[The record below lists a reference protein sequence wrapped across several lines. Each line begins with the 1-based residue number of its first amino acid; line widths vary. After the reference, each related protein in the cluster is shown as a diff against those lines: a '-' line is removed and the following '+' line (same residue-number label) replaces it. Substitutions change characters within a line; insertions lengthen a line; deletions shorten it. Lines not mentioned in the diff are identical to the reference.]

1 MRVAHLEIQN
11 FRGVQ
16 AGKVTFGRHSVLIGP
31 NNSGKTTVIEA
42 LALVLGRDRLVR
54 SLTEHDFYGSNPQP
68 NDRIKIVATIVGFA
82 TDNPANHPDWFRD
95 GRGVPLWFHPD
106 TSEIAVLKTEQVQ
119 ELCCQII
126 FSARFDR
133 DSLEVETARHFN
145 DDNEIDVFGEDGF
158 VSVPPKLIKDLGL
171 FIMPASRTWDRML
184 SFSSELF
191 RRVVRSA
198 DGMPS
203 DTVLEERDRLRDPE
217 NKLEEDQRFK
227 PIVDSVND
235 EMALLLG
242 GSSAALRLRLTTTDS
257 FGVLEAMSPHFES
270 PAGGNVPAKRQ
281 GNGLISLQSLFLLL
295 HFAQKRIEEG
305 GSFIM
310 ALEEPELHLPPSVQ
324 RRILA
329 RLQALSTQ
337 TIVTTHSPLISAYSE
352 PTSLLVVRN
361 SEGTLGA
368 KPLLKSALAADA
380 SNGVRK
386 LYQINRIETANA
398 MMNDHVLVPEGRF
411 DFDWLDLLLRVVELG
426 DGGEIACSFGSCV
439 GVVPTHDSCVETT
452 CAALGQAH
460 PNIVALVDGDAA
472 GQAYAQAIAHAGTSS
487 TILRWPDGWTIEDIV
502 GWIVSADEAAVVE
515 LLGASLTEPP
525 GDLATLIA
533 RLKAKRNDAAVP
545 HGLKDDRSAH
555 ETVANALARRAACRN
570 RSAELLQAVADAASA
585 VPNPRFQ
592 QVNQNQAVPIMVFVP

>member
-1 MRVAHLEIQN
+1 MKIALLEIQN
-11 FRGVQ
+11 FRGIEY
-16 AGKVTFGRHSVLIGP
+16 GKVALGGHSVLIGP
-31 NNSGKTTVIEA
+31 NNSGKTTIIEA

-54 SLTEHDFYGSNPQP
+54 SLTEHDFHGSNPQP
-68 NDRIKIVATIVGFA
+68 NDRIKIVATVVGFTSDDA
-82 TDNPANHPDWFRD
+82 ADHPDWFRD

-106 TSEIAVLKTEQVQ
+106 THEIAAQRTDPNQV
-119 ELCCQII
+119 LCCQII

-145 DDNEIDVFGEDGF
+145 DDDEIDVFSEDGF
-158 VSVPPKLIKDLGL
+158 VSVPPKLIRDIGL

-203 DTVLEERDRLRDPE
+203 DTVLEERNRLRNPD
-217 NKLEEDQRFK
+217 NKLEDDQRFK
-227 PIVDSVND
+227 PIVDAVND

-242 GSSAALRLRLTTTDS
+242 ASSSTVRLRLTTTDS
-257 FGVLEAMSPHFES
+257 IGVLEAMSPHFAS
-270 PAGGNVPAKRQ
+270 ATGVDVPAKRQ

-361 SEGTLGA
+361 SGGSLDA
-368 KPLLKSALAADA
+368 RPLLSAPLPVNA
-380 SNGVRK
+380 SNGIRK
-386 LYQINRIETANA
+386 LYQINRVETAAA
-398 MMNDHVLVPEGRF
+398 MMNDRVLVPEGRF
-411 DFDWLDLLLRVVELG
+411 DYEWIDLLLRVVELG
-426 DGGEIACSFGSCV
+426 DGGEIACSFGNCV
-439 GVVPTHDSCVETT
+439 GVVPTHDACVEGT
-452 CAALGQAH
+452 CEALRQAH
-460 PNIVALVDGDAA
+460 PNIVALVDGDDT
-472 GQAYAQAIAHAGTSS
+472 GQGYAQAIAQAQQTSV
-487 TILRWPDGWTIEDIV
+487 ILRWPDGWTIEDVV
-502 GWIVSADEAAVVE
+502 GWVIQSDEAAVLE
-515 LLGASLTEPP
+515 ILNENLPSAP
-525 GDLATLIA
+525 GDLETLIA
-533 RLKAKRNDAAVP
+533 WLKSK
-545 HGLKDDRSAH
+545 HGQAQPNGMKDDRAAH
-555 ETVANALARRAACRN
+555 ETIANALARRAACRN
-570 RSAELLQAVADAASA
+570 RVASVLQGMADAACSIA
-585 VPNPRFQ
+585 TPRFA
-592 QVNQNQAVPIMVFVP
+592 VTNAGEPVPILAFVP